1 MDIIEKYGLE
11 GLVIGA
17 LTFVI
22 IGVFHPLVSKGEYY
36 FGTRIWW
43 FFLIGG
49 IAGLAASLSIDN
61 VALSAAAG
69 VFAFSCFWSIKEV
82 FEQRERVRKGW
93 FPKNPK
99 RKSPF

>member
-99 RKSPF
+99 RKYPF

>member
-11 GLVIGA
+11 GLAIGA

-43 FFLIGG
+43 FF
-49 IAGLAASLSIDN
+49 SSEESP
-61 VALSAAAG
+61 ALPLRSA
-69 VFAFSCFWSIKEV
+69 
-82 FEQRERVRKGW
+82 
-93 FPKNPK
+93 
-99 RKSPF
+99 

>member
-61 VALSAAAG
+61 EPFIWTILCPVIS
-69 VFAFSCFWSIKEV
+69 
-82 FEQRERVRKGW
+82 RR
-93 FPKNPK
+93 NPEPM
-99 RKSPF
+99 RQLF

>member
-22 IGVFHPLVSKGEYY
+22 IGVFHP
-36 FGTRIWW
+36 
-43 FFLIGG
+43 
-49 IAGLAASLSIDN
+49 
-61 VALSAAAG
+61 
-69 VFAFSCFWSIKEV
+69 CFWSIKEV

-99 RKSPF
+99 RKYPF

>member
-36 FGTRIWW
+36 FG
-43 FFLIGG
+43 GG

-61 VALSAAAG
+61 VAISAAAG

-99 RKSPF
+99 RKYPF